1 VARTEQKT
9 VTENIRDLWELLL
22 AYARQEMV
30 DPLKGLG
37 RYIGW
42 GVGGSLFLGL
52 GLVLLALGGL
62 RALQTET
69 GDVFDGN
76 WSFAPYLIVF
86 VVLVAVLVFTASRIT
101 REPKRRV

>member
-1 VARTEQKT
+1 MARAEQKT
-9 VTENIRDLWELLL
+9 LTENLRDLWELLI
-22 AYARQEMV
+22 AYARQELV

-37 RYIGW
+37 RAVGW
-42 GVGGSLFLGL
+42 GVGGSVFLGL
-52 GLVLLALGGL
+52 GIVLLGLGGL

-86 VVLVAVLVFTASRIT
+86 VVLVVIVVIAASRIPK
-101 REPKRRV
+101 EPDRP